1 MIEQQLQQRG
11 RADQDTRLC
20 GAKQC
25 ISRRRR
31 HCVTI
36 QAADGSALHG
46 LSSCLARHL
55 SMDFR
60 NFSEILI

>member
-1 MIEQQLQQRG
+1 LDGIKDDWAKAGQQE
-11 RADQDTRLC
+11 A
-20 GAKQC
+20 
-25 ISRRRR
+25 R

-36 QAADGSALHG
+36 QAADASALQS